1 MVDAPG
7 GLGANKGY
15 WMVQLRDRYGKFVEM
30 GGGVIF
36 EVSLPGV
43 VGPVRAKGV
52 FRGMLTLDK
61 AKIEVLDNS
70 EIPKGIYEV
79 DRKFIEGAQK
89 SKAKLSEDYVDKKLG
104 GDLPNVPG
112 IEEVAPL
119 KPSISGD
126 EALKIRMKSVAKHLK
141 EKGRFPIPRIGAL
154 GDAGKDTDIANGAK
168 LDYQKVFDSSPEV
181 KDRFKTFENMWDY
194 VAKNGT
200 NLTTQSPNDLNDIPE
215 DMKLLNRAYAEH
227 VLEMDPDGLL
237 TVYRNAVNGKDTE
250 SESAVGYVSLD
261 RQMAWDYNST
271 RENIGSNGRYEID
284 VKPDEVYGLLGYSQI
299 EDEYG
304 LTIGR
309 GVTQQEGRVRRVG
322 DLEPA
327 KLAPWLE
334 EWNSQFKRGQGSSPL
349 RGFNIAG
356 EYDFHEVEDFGEN
369 IQEFFSKYN
378 LQASDVAAMFDK
390 LHGEGAYA
398 RYKESGNTVSYQ
410 LIKKMFIK
418 LENGNLG
425 LNAEYLDSFNVLKPN
440 AEYKDDQFDNI
451 MKMLS
456 TFQELTGQHFMT
468 HKTRQY
474 TPPAANIP
482 ESENKETLD
491 APQGNTAGIVAELE
505 RTYDIKDFKKT
516 GQQKGS
522 NPGGTYTGP
531 DGTQYYA
538 KTPRSEKHLK
548 NELLASSFY
557 ELAGIPA
564 ARMRYGDDGT
574 EDGKIFSEIISGEIL
589 RDVSLSPETKKQIQ
603 DGFAIDAWLANWDVA
618 GLGDDNIVINDKGE
632 AFRIDVGGALLF
644 RAQGGDK
651 GDKFSDEV
659 TELDTLRDSNR
670 NPRSG
675 ALFGDMTDEDLKA
688 SAQRLLEITPRD
700 IDTMVD
706 AAFDEPVASELKRK
720 LKARRMNILKRFGL
734 NQTGIFKEYSPNN
747 SSVGEDTSLVD
758 LGFDPEEEITIYR
771 GIPQDAD
778 GINPGDWV
786 TTLPQLAKDY
796 AGTGKVVSMKV
807 KLKDLYGDAS
817 HDIEEGIPEE
827 MVYRP
832 K

>member
-15 WMVQLRDRYGKFVEM
+15 WMVQLRDRYGKFIEM

-36 EVSLPGV
+36 EVSIPGV
-43 VGPVRAKGV
+43 QGPVRAKGV
-52 FRGMLTLDK
+52 FKKMIDLDT
-61 AKIEVLDNS
+61 AEIEVPDNS
-70 EIPKGIYEV
+70 EIPKGTYNV
-79 DRKFIEGAQK
+79 DRKFIEAAP
-89 SKAKLSEDYVDKKLG
+89 KAKAVLSEDYVDKKLG
-104 GDLPNVPG
+104 GELPSAPG
-112 IEEVAPL
+112 VEEVIPL

-194 VAKNGT
+194 VARNGT
-200 NLTTQSPNDLNDIPE
+200 NLTTQSPNNLNDIPE

-271 RENIGSNGRYEID
+271 RENIGANGRYEID

-369 IQEFFSKYN
+369 IQEFFAKYG
-378 LQASDVAAMFDK
+378 LQASDIAAMFDK
-390 LHGEGAYA
+390 LYGEGAYA
-398 RYKESGNTVSYQ
+398 RYKESGNTVSFQ

-425 LNAEYLDSFNVLKPN
+425 LNAEYLDSFNTLKPN
-440 AEYKDDQFDNI
+440 SEYKDDQFDNI

-456 TFQELTGQHFMT
+456 VFQELTGKYFMT
-468 HKTRQY
+468 HKTRDYQ
-474 TPPAANIP
+474 PA
-482 ESENKETLD
+482 
-491 APQGNTAGIVAELE
+491 
-505 RTYDIKDFKKT
+505 
-516 GQQKGS
+516 
-522 NPGGTYTGP
+522 
-531 DGTQYYA
+531 
-538 KTPRSEKHLK
+538 
-548 NELLASSFY
+548 
-557 ELAGIPA
+557 
-564 ARMRYGDDGT
+564 
-574 EDGKIFSEIISGEIL
+574 
-589 RDVSLSPETKKQIQ
+589 
-603 DGFAIDAWLANWDVA
+603 
-618 GLGDDNIVINDKGE
+618 
-632 AFRIDVGGALLF
+632 
-644 RAQGGDK
+644 
-651 GDKFSDEV
+651 
-659 TELDTLRDSNR
+659 
-670 NPRSG
+670 
-675 ALFGDMTDEDLKA
+675 
-688 SAQRLLEITPRD
+688 
-700 IDTMVD
+700 
-706 AAFDEPVASELKRK
+706 
-720 LKARRMNILKRFGL
+720 
-734 NQTGIFKEYSPNN
+734 
-747 SSVGEDTSLVD
+747 
-758 LGFDPEEEITIYR
+758 
-771 GIPQDAD
+771 
-778 GINPGDWV
+778 
-786 TTLPQLAKDY
+786 
-796 AGTGKVVSMKV
+796 
-807 KLKDLYGDAS
+807 
-817 HDIEEGIPEE
+817 
-827 MVYRP
+827 
-832 K
+832 

>member
-1 MVDAPG
+1 MVDVTPG
-7 GLGANKGY
+7 DSGANKGF
-15 WMVQLRDRYGKFVEM
+15 WRKQLRDRYGRFVEM
-30 GGGVIF
+30 GGSVLF
-36 EVSLPGV
+36 ELDLPGV
-43 VGPVRAKGV
+43 DGIIHATGTFV
-52 FRGMLTLDK
+52 GMLDLET
-61 AKIEVLDNS
+61 ARVEVPDDS
-70 EIPKGIYEV
+70 RVPKGIYLV
-79 DRKFIEGAQK
+79 KRDKLSAVM
-89 SKAKLSEDYVDKKLG
+89 AKLPKSYVDQKAEQ
-104 GDLPNVPG
+104 PSFTPPATN
-112 IEEVAPL
+112 L
-119 KPSISGD
+119 KSSISGD
-126 EALKIRMKSVAKHLK
+126 EALKIRMKSVARHLK

-271 RENIGSNGRYEID
+271 RENIGANGRYEID

-468 HKTRQY
+468 HKTRDY
-474 TPPAANIP
+474 TPPKST
-482 ESENKETLD
+482 ESPSGEPNYEGIDGVAPPGKWREHAIGEDETRTRKDNPGLKWDRYTAVVPISELSKFAEFDRNTQEKSSDSKDIIDSIAEELREGGVEALRDALWIKYDPENKWGVLVE
-491 APQGNTAGIVAELE
+491 GNHRLAAAIKAGITEIPVSI
-505 RTYDIKDFKKT
+505 TT
-516 GQQKGS
+516 GADLADNKNKNIGS
-522 NPGGTYTGP
+522 
-531 DGTQYYA
+531 
-538 KTPRSEKHLK
+538 
-548 NELLASSFY
+548 
-557 ELAGIPA
+557 
-564 ARMRYGDDGT
+564 
-574 EDGKIFSEIISGEIL
+574 
-589 RDVSLSPETKKQIQ
+589 
-603 DGFAIDAWLANWDVA
+603 
-618 GLGDDNIVINDKGE
+618 
-632 AFRIDVGGALLF
+632 
-644 RAQGGDK
+644 
-651 GDKFSDEV
+651 
-659 TELDTLRDSNR
+659 
-670 NPRSG
+670 
-675 ALFGDMTDEDLKA
+675 
-688 SAQRLLEITPRD
+688 RLD
-700 IDTMVD
+700 IDNRIVET
-706 AAFDEPVASELKRK
+706 
-720 LKARRMNILKRFGL
+720 
-734 NQTGIFKEYSPNN
+734 TGYMPSDVHPGNFKQFE
-747 SSVGEDTSLVD
+747 G
-758 LGFDPEEEITIYR
+758 YR
-771 GIPQDAD
+771 
-778 GINPGDWV
+778 
-786 TTLPQLAKDY
+786 
-796 AGTGKVVSMKV
+796 
-807 KLKDLYGDAS
+807 
-817 HDIEEGIPEE
+817 
-827 MVYRP
+827 
-832 K
+832 